1 MQTLIAGAN
10 TVLTQ
15 STFQID
21 IHYQGQA
28 DITAYLLKQ
37 GKVRGDADMIFYG
50 QTQTPNGSVR
60 LATQSHSATL
70 FFDTNKIDSDI
81 EKIAICATMDNGNSI
96 SALKQLNLVVPN
108 IAQANEELLQRQEA
122 AVIVAEVYR
131 HNGQWKIRFV
141 MQGFNGGLQ
150 PLAEHFGVEIADE
163 PSSPTTSNAQPTPTA
178 PPSINLSKITLDKT
192 RSSISLEKRS
202 QGFGKIAVNLN
213 WNQRLS
219 EKQGFLARLTG
230 GDKNIDLDLGA
241 MIRFQNGDIDLVQA
255 LGNRFGNFEM
265 HPYVKLSGDD
275 RTGAV
280 QEGEWLY
287 INGAH
292 WDEISQIVVYCFIYE
307 GVPNWAA
314 TDGVVRVQV
323 PNQPEIEVRLTEG
336 RNNSSMCGI
345 VELRNEQGN
354 IQMNRIVEYF
364 SDHRQLDNR
373 FNYGFSWIKGR
384 K

>member
-28 DITAYLLKQ
+28 DVTAYLLKQ

-70 FFDTNKIDSDI
+70 FFDTNKIDSEI
-81 EKIAICATMDNGNSI
+81 EKIAICATMENGSSI
-96 SALKQLNLVVPN
+96 STLKQLNLVVPN

-163 PSSPTTSNAQPTPTA
+163 PSSSTTSNAQPTPTA

-213 WNQRLS
+213 WNQRLP

-265 HPYVKLSGDD
+265 YPYVKLSGDD

-292 WDEISQIVVYCFIYE
+292 WDKISQIVVYCFIYE
-307 GVPNWAA
+307 GVPNWAT

-336 RNNSSMCGI
+336 RNHSSMCGI

-373 FNYGFSWIKGR
+373 FNYGFSWTKGR